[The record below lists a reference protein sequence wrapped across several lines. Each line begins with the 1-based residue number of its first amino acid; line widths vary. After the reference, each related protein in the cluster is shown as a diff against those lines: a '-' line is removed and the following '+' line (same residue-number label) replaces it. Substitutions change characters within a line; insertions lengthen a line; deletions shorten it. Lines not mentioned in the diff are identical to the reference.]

1 LTYCQDNCGGCYVPD
16 GSPLD
21 RIVQKRLILEEP
33 KAKIAIYPNPATDYI
48 QINNVKNLKE
58 VHIFNVVGNEVKT
71 FNSAKAGQKLNISNI
86 SSGMYL
92 VQLIDSNNKIIATKR
107 LSKR

>member
-1 LTYCQDNCGGCYVPD
+1 
-16 GSPLD
+16 
-21 RIVQKRLILEEP
+21 LILEEP